1 MSWRSIARWIAPLL
15 IALGCFLP
23 SLHAQTEQGNQGAGD
38 EGSSRTAALPYAVAF
53 LSLLLIMVIICKPSR
68 KPEPKR

>member
-1 MSWRSIARWIAPLL
+1 MSWRRIARWIASLL
-15 IALGCFLP
+15 ITLSCFLP
-23 SLHAQTEQGNQGAGD
+23 SVHAQTDQGNQAAG
-38 EGSSRTAALPYAVAF
+38 EESSSRTAALPYAVAF